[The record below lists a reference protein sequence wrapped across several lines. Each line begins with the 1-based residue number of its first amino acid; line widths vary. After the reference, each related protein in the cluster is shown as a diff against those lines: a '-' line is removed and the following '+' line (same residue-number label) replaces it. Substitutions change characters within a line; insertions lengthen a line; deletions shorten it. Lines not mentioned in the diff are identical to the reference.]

1 MKLRA
6 TSSTRLR
13 CHPKLKSCERLTS
26 RGNKTFK
33 KISLRRYLKN
43 MAVSN
48 TSMCRSKSRKQS
60 PHKFRAKLK
69 TYRWLANSKLNA
81 SSSSKDWSGSKQSTP
96 RITITAHIE
105 VYGVAIS
112 TLIKKSGGTHAA
124 TAWTGWSIN
133 ALVIPL
139 SNRLLKLKR
148 LQKSKLNRKKSR
160 RKNAVN
166 RKKLKLAQNLIA
178 QATNNQMRILRVHQ
192 TQSLGVDGARG
203 MLNGTERKHSGSW
216 TLRKGA

>member
-1 MKLRA
+1 LG
-6 TSSTRLR
+6 L
-13 CHPKLKSCERLTS
+13 
-26 RGNKTFK
+26 
-33 KISLRRYLKN
+33 
-43 MAVSN
+43 
-48 TSMCRSKSRKQS
+48 
-60 PHKFRAKLK
+60 
-69 TYRWLANSKLNA
+69 
-81 SSSSKDWSGSKQSTP
+81 KQSTP
-96 RITITAHIE
+96 RITITAHTE

-148 LQKSKLNRKKSR
+148 LSKSKLNRKKSR